1 MKNFIKFGAGVGV
14 VLGLIFL
21 TWFFGTVNVN
31 RGRVGV
37 KTTWGAVVDSELQ
50 PGMHFRIPVMSGITE
65 ISVQKETAVASCH
78 GASKDLQ
85 QVDTD
90 VNLLYTINPSLVC
103 EAYNKVGDRDDIEN
117 KIIQPAIN
125 ETFKAVNARYTAE
138 ELITKRAE
146 VSLEVQEELEAFIS
160 RSCKDAGLEGLV
172 LLSNMAIEDFRFSP
186 EFNNAIEAKV
196 TAEQEAL
203 RAEEEKNRTITQAEA
218 KKEEVR
224 LASEAQALQI
234 ENEAKAEA
242 TKIELQSI
250 ARAEAIEREALAI
263 KSNPELLTLR
273 QIETWDGKL
282 PVYMMG
288 NGSDSNVLLSL
299 PSAGASK

>member
-1 MKNFIKFGAGVGV
+1 M
-14 VLGLIFL
+14 
-21 TWFFGTVNVN
+21 
-31 RGRVGV
+31 
-37 KTTWGAVVDSELQ
+37 
-50 PGMHFRIPVMSGITE
+50 
-65 ISVQKETAVASCH
+65 
-78 GASKDLQ
+78 
-85 QVDTD
+85 
-90 VNLLYTINPSLVC
+90 
-103 EAYNKVGDRDDIEN
+103 
-117 KIIQPAIN
+117 
-125 ETFKAVNARYTAE
+125 
-138 ELITKRAE
+138 
-146 VSLEVQEELEAFIS
+146 
-160 RSCKDAGLEGLV
+160 
-172 LLSNMAIEDFRFSP
+172 LSNMAIEDFRFSP